1 MKERRLS
8 VSSVSS
14 SVNWARSGW
23 HVANHLL
30 TTRRALLTLRCTT
43 RNQIIR
49 FSLLP
54 LSPTCE
60 RRIVSITARSRL
72 RRGTREEQRSRSIYT
87 NERHKRLSFQKV
99 YQNQQRWRSVGHTLK
114 QFVLRL
120 IQRRSAHTFHI
131 GARDNYRCEVCHP
144 LWATC

>member
-1 MKERRLS
+1 MKERRLG

-14 SVNWARSGW
+14 MNWVRSGW

-30 TTRRALLTLRCTT
+30 TTRRSLLMLRCTT

-72 RRGTREEQRSRSIYT
+72 WCGTREELRSRSICT
-87 NERHKRLSFQKV
+87 SERHKRLSFQKV
-99 YQNQQRWRSVGHTLK
+99 YQNQQWWGSLARMLM
-114 QFVLRL
+114 QYVLRL
-120 IQRRSAHTFHI
+120 IQRRTAHTFHT
-131 GARDNYRCEVCHP
+131 GAGDNYRCDVCNP
-144 LWATC
+144 ALSSF